1 MPRLNQESSTN
12 QDLESFLARVGAR
25 VRALRQASGWTL
37 KQLAEAAGLSPRFV
51 SQLEAGRGNIAIGRL
66 AGVARALGVGLEEL
80 VSGERDRERL
90 LIDGLLRGRSKREL
104 RRAREAV
111 AAALAERPLLVALL
125 GMRGAGK
132 STLGAAAAEALGL
145 PFVELDDRIEAAAG
159 LSLGELF
166 ALHGEPYVRRLEG
179 KCLEALV
186 SAGEPVVVALTGGVV
201 ANADALRLMTRH
213 ALTVWL
219 EATPEDHMQR
229 VLDQGDQ
236 RPMAESE
243 DAMSELRALLA
254 AREPHYRTADLHL
267 DTSALAGPDAA
278 VQALVAAL
286 RSAGWSPEREGR

>member
-1 MPRLNQESSTN
+1 MTSQKTKAPVEK
-12 QDLESFLARVGAR
+12 DLEPLLVRVGAR

-37 KQLAEAAGLSPRFV
+37 KQLAEASELSPRFV
-51 SQLEAGRGNIAIGRL
+51 SQLEAGQGNIAIGRL
-66 AGVARALGVGLEEL
+66 AGVARALDVGLEEL
-80 VSGERDRERL
+80 VSGDRDRERL
-90 LIDGLLRGRSKREL
+90 LIDGLLRGRTKREL

-111 AAALAERPLLVALL
+111 EATLAERPLLIALL

-132 STLGAAAAEALGL
+132 STLGAAAAETLGL

-166 ALHGEPYVRRLEG
+166 ALHGEPFVRRLEG
-179 KCLEALV
+179 KCLEELV
-186 SAGEPVVVALTGGVV
+186 SAGEPAVVALTGGVV
-201 ANADALRLMTRH
+201 ANSDALRLMSRH

-219 EATPEDHMQR
+219 SASPEDHMQR

-254 AREPHYRTADLHL
+254 AREPHYRTADLRL
-267 DTSALAGPDAA
+267 DTSALDGPQQAEA
-278 VQALVAAL
+278 ALVAAL
-286 RSAGWSPEREGR
+286 RSAGWA

>member
-1 MPRLNQESSTN
+1 MADSDPTATPAK
-12 QDLESFLARVGAR
+12 DLEPLLVRVGAR

-37 KQLAEAAGLSPRFV
+37 KQLAEAASLSPRFV

-66 AGVARALGVGLEEL
+66 AGVAAALGVDLEEL
-80 VSGERDRERL
+80 VSGDRDRERL

-111 AAALAERPLLVALL
+111 EAALAERPLLIALL

-166 ALHGEPYVRRLEG
+166 ALHGEPFVRRLEG
-179 KCLEALV
+179 KCLEELV
-186 SAGEPVVVALTGGVV
+186 KAGQPAVVALTGGVV
-201 ANADALRLMTRH
+201 ANPDALRLLSRH

-219 EATPEDHMQR
+219 KATPEDHMQR
-229 VLDQGDQ
+229 VLDQGDR

-254 AREPHYRTADLHL
+254 AREPHYRKADVQL
-267 DTSALAGPDAA
+267 DTSDQAGKDQAA
-278 VQALVAAL
+278 EALVAAL
-286 RSAGWSPEREGR
+286 SSLGWRPEAS